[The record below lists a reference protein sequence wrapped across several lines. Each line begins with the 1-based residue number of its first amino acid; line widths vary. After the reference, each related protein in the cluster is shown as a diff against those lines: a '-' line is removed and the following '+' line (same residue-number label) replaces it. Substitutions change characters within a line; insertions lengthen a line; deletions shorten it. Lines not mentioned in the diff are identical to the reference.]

1 MASRGSLDGA
11 LDLSFSATP
20 FADGLIGN
28 GGFAP
33 THTVPNVSNGTYGNA
48 SSWIGGSYVGLSW
61 GNVGRTI
68 QSIAFGRD
76 NAGALTDRSD
86 GTYTLQ
92 YTTADLTALPLPGS
106 GVTAGVV
113 GAAADGAGWVTAG
126 TINLTGSATRNRFD
140 LAYSLSGVTGLRLIA
155 PNGAAIDE
163 FEAYNSRLTAGT
175 RSANLV
181 ITPSAGITVGWDG
194 NDGVNF
200 SAADPAVVPANLAL
214 GATAISSSD
223 LGPQLGIPH
232 HRALNLNDGLY
243 GNNKSWIS
251 GTADTVS
258 PFGGVTFTGG
268 ARHVSGVAWGRDNGN
283 SVGDAPNQQF
293 TDRAAGLYT
302 LQSLNP
308 NDNTTWE
315 TLGTFNYL
323 GNDDATTGGGF
334 TSWLRHQY
342 SIATAGGALRSAGI
356 RVIVPPGG
364 FGSNAIDEL
373 EVQGSTMTWT
383 NAAATGK
390 WNLNGEANFSGAAD
404 GKFLA
409 EDSVRFGNTGA
420 GTVTLEGS
428 LNAGTVTVDASSNYT
443 FAGAG
448 SITGAARLTKS
459 GTGTLTI
466 AGAHTFSGPTNVD
479 GGTLVLDFAGAESPT
494 TNILGNTALTLSGTT
509 LTVAGKAGAVNSQ
522 QFSGTTLRAGAANI
536 AVVSGGATSLAV
548 NLGAITRNVG
558 ATAVLTLPT
567 GNESAANGIISS
579 SGAAGTILADGGVA
593 FATIGNS
600 DWAAQSAGGT
610 NITGLATL
618 GGYTGSTASALT
630 GNADV
635 SSGVDTSLAASTSV
649 TSLRFNQNEG
659 RTISIAGGQTLT
671 TGGILVTPTVATAG
685 SAING
690 GTLSGPAGKDLVVFQ
705 NSPVAFIVGSVIADN
720 TTATGLTKVGNG
732 SLALT
737 AQNSF
742 TGNIQVSGGSLVVS
756 GGSNGTLNGL
766 GANVAG
772 RTLNVAQGATLIS
785 TTTDS
790 VDFSSTT
797 QNLIAFRVAGVWEN
811 NPLNTAGTGFQR
823 VDNLTLQGGTVND
836 RGQHGGSFGGILMAG
851 NVTVSGSAASTYNQL
866 GAGSGLGLLATTFD
880 VQDVTGD
887 AAADFTVNGITRN
900 SAVGA
905 GSLQKRGAGT
915 MVITGQT
922 LHTGSTTVTEGILSL
937 QGGSSGA
944 LPNVWIGTGAKL
956 SADVASGNN
965 RHDLTGNLTL
975 AGGTLGGNANVS
987 DTNTGQFFLSNAG
1000 QQVVVHGDVQ
1010 SVIAAETHVSGTH
1023 IFNVAD
1029 GASAVDLLV
1038 TGKLSHQHLSAWGGI
1053 VKTGNGTMHLAS
1065 SMDGTNS
1072 AGVNGI
1078 YGLGGIELAGGTL
1091 IFSGSLGYS
1100 GNAGG
1105 TAPASRGYYNADFSA
1120 NSTLKW
1126 DAGNTM
1132 DVSVNGNLRIRDG
1145 VTASFDTNGNNVTF
1159 ATPIVIQ
1166 TGTGGLSKLGNGTL
1180 TLAAAN
1186 TYAGATAVGAGTLNV
1201 TGSLGNTAAS
1211 VASGASLA
1219 GEGSIGAT
1227 GSLTLNGGSTMRVD
1241 GSTAGA
1247 FSVGGNL
1254 TLNGTVNVAASGTPA
1269 VVGLGQT
1276 IRVLN
1281 YSGTLTGSEANL
1293 ATTEFRNPVFSTA
1306 TANQVNLTFDTKA
1319 LTWSGGSAAWNI
1331 NATSNWNAGTDTFF
1345 QGDAV
1350 TFDDSGATKAVALN
1364 AAVAPGSVTFNNST
1378 GNDYSFTGT
1387 GGIASSITKN
1397 GTGSVILSTANPLT
1411 GPTTIN
1417 AGAIRFTKQVALY
1430 NNTPSSWTATNLVV
1444 ASGATAVF
1452 SVGGTGEF
1460 TSANIDTL
1468 KGLGTA
1474 SGGFKSGSF
1483 LGLDTTNA
1491 SGGVFNYATAIGN
1504 TNGGSN
1510 IVGLTKS
1517 GAGTLALSGASTY
1530 TGPTT
1535 VNGGTLSLQNAA
1547 ASTLFSVSVASGA
1560 TLSTDVAS
1568 GVNQRDLGGNLTLA
1582 GGTLGGNANISDSA
1596 KGQFFLS
1603 NAGQQVIVSG
1613 NTQST
1618 IAAEVHVA
1626 GTHTFNVADGT
1637 APVDLLVTGKL
1648 SHWHGAAWG
1657 GIQKTGNGTMYLA
1670 NSMNGTNSAG
1680 ATGVFGL
1687 GGIELGGGTLI
1698 FSGSTGYS
1706 ALAPASKVGYYLA
1719 DFSASSTLKWDAG
1732 NTMDVSVNN
1741 NLRIRDGVNATFD
1754 TNGNNVTFATSIVN
1768 GTTGS
1773 GALSKAGN
1781 GTLTL
1786 AAANSLSGGTNV
1798 NAGTLL
1804 VSGTIGGGPITVNG
1818 GLLSLQNAAVS
1829 TLSSVTIGNGGTL
1842 SADVASGVNQR
1853 NLVGNL
1859 TLTGGTLA
1867 ANSNVSDLNLGQF
1880 FLSGAGQQVIV
1891 SGDNPST
1898 ISAEMHMNGTHVFN
1912 VADGAAPVDLLVTGK
1927 LSHQH
1932 LVAWGGIQKTGN
1944 GTMHLASSM
1953 DGANSAGTPG
1963 IFGLGGIE
1971 IAGGTLIFSGST
1983 GYSAFTPG
1991 NKVGYY
1997 LVDFSGTSTL
2007 KWDAGNTMDISVNNN
2022 LRIRDGVNAT
2032 LDTNG
2037 NDVVLS
2043 AAVVNGTTG
2052 TGALTKAGNGKLTL
2066 VANNTYSGGTTVNG
2080 GTLQLGNGG
2089 ASGSVA
2095 GNIVNNGTV
2104 VIKRGG
2110 DFTYPDVISGS
2121 GGFVQDG
2128 FIVRLANPQTYAGP
2142 TSVSA
2147 GAFLVM
2153 PTGVDQGIAATSV
2166 VTVAAGGNFDFS
2178 SRALTIAGLNGGG
2191 NVYSFNTAAGS
2202 LTLDVASGQTHDF
2215 TGALGGSFPNFA
2227 VSKSGPGTQI
2237 ISGAATHTGATS
2249 VNGGTLVV
2257 NGAISGS
2264 TTTVNNGGTLGGSGT
2279 TGPVNV
2285 LAGGTIA
2292 PGNSPGLL
2300 TTGAL
2305 ALNTGGALSME
2316 INGMSAYDQLAVN
2329 GTVSLGGGTL
2339 SLSGS
2344 YLTTPAVTG
2353 DLFFLILNDGADA
2366 VTGIFAGVPDG
2377 GHVYASGG
2385 QDFIL
2390 SYFANSGTAAFT
2402 GGNDVALM
2410 AVPEPGSAV
2419 LLLGGLG
2426 ALVGLRRRKT
2436 S

>member
-1 MASRGSLDGA
+1 MKPRILFTSCAALLSVSVQAQIVTTGGITPVASRGSLDGA
-11 LDLSFSATP
+11 LDLSFSATA

-28 GGFAP
+28 GANAP
-33 THTVPNVSNGTYGNA
+33 AHTVPNVSNGIYGNA
-48 SSWIGGSYVGLSW
+48 SSWIGGSYIGLSW
-61 GNVGRTI
+61 GNAGRTI

-76 NAGALTDRSD
+76 NTGTFADRSD

-92 YTTADLTALPLPGS
+92 YTTSDLTALPLPGS

-113 GAAADGAGWVTAG
+113 GAAADGAGWVSAG
-126 TINLTGSATRNRFD
+126 TISLTGSAARNRFD
-140 LAYSLSGVTGLRLIA
+140 LPFSLSGVTGLRLIA

-181 ITPSAGITVGWDG
+181 ITAGSGITVGWDG

-223 LGPQLGIPH
+223 LGPELSIPF
-232 HRALNLNDGLY
+232 HRALNLNDGFY

-283 SVGDAPNQQF
+283 NVGDAPSQQF
-293 TDRAAGLYT
+293 TDRATGLYT

-390 WNLNGEANFSGAAD
+390 WNLNGDANFSGAAD

-409 EDSVRFGNTGA
+409 EDSVRFGNAGA

-459 GTGTLTI
+459 GAGTLTI
-466 AGAHTFSGPTNVD
+466 AGAHTFTGPTNVD
-479 GGTLVLDFAGAESPT
+479 GGALTLDFAGADSPA

-536 AVVSGGATSLAV
+536 AAVSGGATSLAV

-558 ATAVLTLPT
+558 ATAVFTLPT
-567 GNESAANGIISS
+567 GAESAANGIITS
-579 SGAAGTILADGGVA
+579 SGAAGTILTDGGVA

-600 DWAAQSAGGT
+600 DWAAQSVGGT
-610 NITGLATL
+610 NLTGLTTV
-618 GGYTGSTASALT
+618 GGYTVSTASALA

-659 RTISIAGGQTLT
+659 RTIFIAAGQTLT

-690 GTLSGPAGKDLVVFQ
+690 GTLSGPVGEDLVVFQ

-720 TTATGLTKVGNG
+720 TTATGLTKAGNG

-772 RTLNVAQGATLIS
+772 RTLNVAQGASLIS

-790 VDFSSTT
+790 VDFFSTT
-797 QNLIAFRVAGVWEN
+797 QNLIAFRIAGTWEN

-836 RGQHGGSFGGILMAG
+836 LGQHGGSYGGILMAG
-851 NVTVSGSAASTYNQL
+851 NVTVSGTAPSTYNQL

-887 AAADFTVNGITRN
+887 ASADFTVNGITRN
-900 SAVGA
+900 TPVGV
-905 GSLQKRGAGT
+905 GSMQKRGAGT
-915 MVITGQT
+915 MVLTGQT
-922 LHTGSTTVTEGILSL
+922 LQTGSTNVTEGILSL

-944 LPNVWIGTGAKL
+944 LPNVGIGSGAKL

-965 RHDLTGNLTL
+965 RHDLGGNLTL

-1000 QQVVVHGDVQ
+1000 QQVIVHGDVQ
-1010 SVIAAETHVSGTH
+1010 SVIAAETHVSGAH
-1023 IFNVAD
+1023 FFNVAD

-1038 TGKLSHQHLSAWGGI
+1038 TGKLSHHHTAAWGGI

-1072 AGVNGI
+1072 V
-1078 YGLGGIELAGGTL
+1078 
-1091 IFSGSLGYS
+1091 
-1100 GNAGG
+1100 G
-1105 TAPASRGYYNADFSA
+1105 TA
-1120 NSTLKW
+1120 
-1126 DAGNTM
+1126 
-1132 DVSVNGNLRIRDG
+1132 
-1145 VTASFDTNGNNVTF
+1145 
-1159 ATPIVIQ
+1159 
-1166 TGTGGLSKLGNGTL
+1166 
-1180 TLAAAN
+1180 
-1186 TYAGATAVGAGTLNV
+1186 
-1201 TGSLGNTAAS
+1201 
-1211 VASGASLA
+1211 
-1219 GEGSIGAT
+1219 
-1227 GSLTLNGGSTMRVD
+1227 
-1241 GSTAGA
+1241 
-1247 FSVGGNL
+1247 
-1254 TLNGTVNVAASGTPA
+1254 
-1269 VVGLGQT
+1269 
-1276 IRVLN
+1276 
-1281 YSGTLTGSEANL
+1281 
-1293 ATTEFRNPVFSTA
+1293 
-1306 TANQVNLTFDTKA
+1306 
-1319 LTWSGGSAAWNI
+1319 
-1331 NATSNWNAGTDTFF
+1331 
-1345 QGDAV
+1345 
-1350 TFDDSGATKAVALN
+1350 
-1364 AAVAPGSVTFNNST
+1364 
-1378 GNDYSFTGT
+1378 
-1387 GGIASSITKN
+1387 
-1397 GTGSVILSTANPLT
+1397 
-1411 GPTTIN
+1411 
-1417 AGAIRFTKQVALY
+1417 
-1430 NNTPSSWTATNLVV
+1430 
-1444 ASGATAVF
+1444 
-1452 SVGGTGEF
+1452 
-1460 TSANIDTL
+1460 
-1468 KGLGTA
+1468 
-1474 SGGFKSGSF
+1474 
-1483 LGLDTTNA
+1483 
-1491 SGGVFNYATAIGN
+1491 
-1504 TNGGSN
+1504 
-1510 IVGLTKS
+1510 
-1517 GAGTLALSGASTY
+1517 
-1530 TGPTT
+1530 
-1535 VNGGTLSLQNAA
+1535 
-1547 ASTLFSVSVASGA
+1547 
-1560 TLSTDVAS
+1560 
-1568 GVNQRDLGGNLTLA
+1568 
-1582 GGTLGGNANISDSA
+1582 
-1596 KGQFFLS
+1596 
-1603 NAGQQVIVSG
+1603 
-1613 NTQST
+1613 
-1618 IAAEVHVA
+1618 
-1626 GTHTFNVADGT
+1626 
-1637 APVDLLVTGKL
+1637 
-1648 SHWHGAAWG
+1648 
-1657 GIQKTGNGTMYLA
+1657 
-1670 NSMNGTNSAG
+1670 
-1680 ATGVFGL
+1680 
-1687 GGIELGGGTLI
+1687 
-1698 FSGSTGYS
+1698 
-1706 ALAPASKVGYYLA
+1706 
-1719 DFSASSTLKWDAG
+1719 
-1732 NTMDVSVNN
+1732 
-1741 NLRIRDGVNATFD
+1741 
-1754 TNGNNVTFATSIVN
+1754 
-1768 GTTGS
+1768 
-1773 GALSKAGN
+1773 
-1781 GTLTL
+1781 
-1786 AAANSLSGGTNV
+1786 
-1798 NAGTLL
+1798 
-1804 VSGTIGGGPITVNG
+1804 
-1818 GLLSLQNAAVS
+1818 
-1829 TLSSVTIGNGGTL
+1829 
-1842 SADVASGVNQR
+1842 
-1853 NLVGNL
+1853 
-1859 TLTGGTLA
+1859 
-1867 ANSNVSDLNLGQF
+1867 
-1880 FLSGAGQQVIV
+1880 
-1891 SGDNPST
+1891 
-1898 ISAEMHMNGTHVFN
+1898 
-1912 VADGAAPVDLLVTGK
+1912 
-1927 LSHQH
+1927 
-1932 LVAWGGIQKTGN
+1932 
-1944 GTMHLASSM
+1944 
-1953 DGANSAGTPG
+1953 G

-1971 IAGGTLIFSGST
+1971 LAAGTLIISGST
-1983 GYSAFTPG
+1983 GYSAFAPG
-1991 NKVGYY
+1991 SKAGYH
-1997 LVDFSGTSTL
+1997 LADFSGTSTL
-2007 KWDAGNTMDISVNNN
+2007 KWDAGNTMDISVNSN

-2037 NDVVLS
+2037 NNVVLS
-2043 AAVVNGTTG
+2043 SAVVNGTTG

-2066 VANNTYSGGTTVNG
+2066 VANSTYSGGTTVNG

-2089 ASGSVA
+2089 PSGNVA

-2104 VIKRGG
+2104 AFKRSD
-2110 DFTYPDVISGS
+2110 DFTYNGVISGS

-2128 FIVRLANPQTYAGP
+2128 FILRFANPQTYAGS
-2142 TSVSA
+2142 TSVIA

-2153 PTGVDQGIAATSV
+2153 PSGVDQGIAATSV
-2166 VTVAAGGNFDFS
+2166 VTVAGGGNFDFS

-2191 NVYSFNTAAGS
+2191 SVYSYNTASGS
-2202 LTLDVASGQTHDF
+2202 LTLDVASGQTHNF
-2215 TGALGGSFPNFA
+2215 SGALGASFPNFA
-2227 VSKSGPGTQI
+2227 LTKSGPGTQI
-2237 ISGAATHTGATS
+2237 ISGTDTHTGTTTISGGILSLQNGAVTTLNSVSIGAGGTLSTDVASGANQRNLAGNLTLTGGTLAANGNVSDTNVGQFFLSNAGQQVNVSGDAQSTIAAEVHMAGTHVFSIADGAAPVDLLVTGKLSHQHLVGWGGIQKTGSGTMRLASSMDGTDSAGTPGIFGLGGIELAGGTLIFSGSTGYSAFTPGNKAGYYLADFSANSTLKWDAGNTMDISVNGNLRIRDGVTATLDTNGNNVTLATPIALEGNATGALTKVGNGMLTLPVTEAFTGATS

-2257 NGAISGS
+2257 NGSISGS
-2264 TTTVNNGGTLGGSGT
+2264 TTTVNNGGTLGGTGT
-2279 TGPVNV
+2279 TGAVNV
-2285 LAGGTIA
+2285 LSGGTLA
-2292 PGNSPGLL
+2292 PGNSPGLF

-2305 ALNTGGALSME
+2305 TLNTGGTLSME
-2316 INGMSAYDQLAVN
+2316 INGTSAYDLLAVN
-2329 GTVSLGGGTL
+2329 GTVALGDGTL

-2353 DLFFLILNDGADA
+2353 ELFFLILNDDTDA

-2377 GHVYASGG
+2377 GHVFASGG
-2385 QDFIL
+2385 QDFIV
-2390 SYFANSGTAAFT
+2390 SYFADSGTAAFT

>member
-1 MASRGSLDGA
+1 MKPRILFTSCAALLSVSVHAQIVTTGGITPVASRGSLDGA
-11 LDLSFSATP
+11 LDLSFSAMA

-28 GGFAP
+28 GAFAP

-48 SSWIGGSYVGLSW
+48 SSWIGGSYIGLSW
-61 GNVGRTI
+61 GNAGRTI

-113 GAAADGAGWVTAG
+113 GAAADGAGWVSAG
-126 TINLTGSATRNRFD
+126 TITLTGRAVRNRFD
-140 LAYSLSGVTGLRLIA
+140 LAFSLSGVTGLRLIA
-155 PNGAAIDE
+155 PSGAAIDE

-181 ITPSAGITVGWDG
+181 ITPGSGITVGWDG
-194 NDGVNF
+194 NDGANF
-200 SAADPAVVPANLAL
+200 SAADPAVVPTNLAL
-214 GATAISSSD
+214 SATAISSSD
-223 LGPQLGIPH
+223 LGPELSIPF

-258 PFGGVTFTGG
+258 PFGGVTFIGG

-283 SVGDAPNQQF
+283 NVGDAPQQQF
-293 TDRAAGLYT
+293 VDRATGLYT

-323 GNDDATTGGGF
+323 GNDDTTTGGGF

-383 NAAATGK
+383 NGAATGK
-390 WNLNGEANFSGAAD
+390 WNLNGDANFSGAAD

-428 LNAGTVTVDASSNYT
+428 LNTGTVTVDASSNYT

-466 AGAHTFSGPTNVD
+466 AGAHTFTGPTNVE
-479 GGTLVLDFAGAESPT
+479 GGALVLDFAGSDSPA

-522 QFSGTTLRAGAANI
+522 QFAGTTLRAGAANI
-536 AVVSGGATSLAV
+536 AAVSGGATSLAV

-567 GNESAANGIISS
+567 GTESAANGIITS
-579 SGAAGTILADGGVA
+579 SGSAGTILADGGVA

-610 NITGLATL
+610 NLTSLATL
-618 GGYTGSTASALT
+618 GGYTASTASALA

-635 SSGVDTSLAASTSV
+635 SSGVDTSLAASASV

-690 GTLSGPAGKDLVVFQ
+690 GTLSGPAGKDLAVFQ
-705 NSPVAFIVGSVIADN
+705 NSPVAFIVGSVIADS
-720 TTATGLTKVGNG
+720 TTATGLTKAGNG
-732 SLALT
+732 SLSLT

-772 RTLNVAQGATLIS
+772 RTLNVAQGASLIS

-790 VDFSSTT
+790 ADFFSTT

-836 RGQHGGSFGGILMAG
+836 RGQHGSSFGGILMAG
-851 NVTVSGSAASTYNQL
+851 NVTVSGSAASAYNQL
-866 GAGSGLGLLATTFD
+866 GAGSGLGLLVTTFD

-887 AAADFTVNGITRN
+887 ATPDFTVNGITRN
-900 SAVGA
+900 TPVGT
-905 GSLQKRGAGT
+905 GNLQKRGAGT
-915 MVITGQT
+915 MVLTGLT

-965 RHDLTGNLTL
+965 RHDVTGNLTL

-1010 SVIAAETHVSGTH
+1010 SVIATETHVSGTH

-1038 TGKLSHQHLSAWGGI
+1038 TGKLSHH
-1053 VKTGNGTMHLAS
+1053 
-1065 SMDGTNS
+1065 
-1072 AGVNGI
+1072 
-1078 YGLGGIELAGGTL
+1078 
-1091 IFSGSLGYS
+1091 
-1100 GNAGG
+1100 
-1105 TAPASRGYYNADFSA
+1105 
-1120 NSTLKW
+1120 
-1126 DAGNTM
+1126 
-1132 DVSVNGNLRIRDG
+1132 
-1145 VTASFDTNGNNVTF
+1145 
-1159 ATPIVIQ
+1159 
-1166 TGTGGLSKLGNGTL
+1166 
-1180 TLAAAN
+1180 
-1186 TYAGATAVGAGTLNV
+1186 
-1201 TGSLGNTAAS
+1201 
-1211 VASGASLA
+1211 
-1219 GEGSIGAT
+1219 
-1227 GSLTLNGGSTMRVD
+1227 
-1241 GSTAGA
+1241 
-1247 FSVGGNL
+1247 
-1254 TLNGTVNVAASGTPA
+1254 
-1269 VVGLGQT
+1269 
-1276 IRVLN
+1276 
-1281 YSGTLTGSEANL
+1281 
-1293 ATTEFRNPVFSTA
+1293 
-1306 TANQVNLTFDTKA
+1306 
-1319 LTWSGGSAAWNI
+1319 
-1331 NATSNWNAGTDTFF
+1331 
-1345 QGDAV
+1345 
-1350 TFDDSGATKAVALN
+1350 
-1364 AAVAPGSVTFNNST
+1364 
-1378 GNDYSFTGT
+1378 
-1387 GGIASSITKN
+1387 
-1397 GTGSVILSTANPLT
+1397 
-1411 GPTTIN
+1411 
-1417 AGAIRFTKQVALY
+1417 
-1430 NNTPSSWTATNLVV
+1430 
-1444 ASGATAVF
+1444 
-1452 SVGGTGEF
+1452 
-1460 TSANIDTL
+1460 
-1468 KGLGTA
+1468 
-1474 SGGFKSGSF
+1474 
-1483 LGLDTTNA
+1483 
-1491 SGGVFNYATAIGN
+1491 
-1504 TNGGSN
+1504 
-1510 IVGLTKS
+1510 
-1517 GAGTLALSGASTY
+1517 
-1530 TGPTT
+1530 
-1535 VNGGTLSLQNAA
+1535 
-1547 ASTLFSVSVASGA
+1547 
-1560 TLSTDVAS
+1560 
-1568 GVNQRDLGGNLTLA
+1568 
-1582 GGTLGGNANISDSA
+1582 
-1596 KGQFFLS
+1596 
-1603 NAGQQVIVSG
+1603 
-1613 NTQST
+1613 
-1618 IAAEVHVA
+1618 
-1626 GTHTFNVADGT
+1626 HT
-1637 APVDLLVTGKL
+1637 
-1648 SHWHGAAWG
+1648 AAWG
-1657 GIQKTGNGTMYLA
+1657 GIQKTGA
-1670 NSMNGTNSAG
+1670 
-1680 ATGVFGL
+1680 
-1687 GGIELGGGTLI
+1687 
-1698 FSGSTGYS
+1698 
-1706 ALAPASKVGYYLA
+1706 
-1719 DFSASSTLKWDAG
+1719 
-1732 NTMDVSVNN
+1732 
-1741 NLRIRDGVNATFD
+1741 
-1754 TNGNNVTFATSIVN
+1754 
-1768 GTTGS
+1768 
-1773 GALSKAGN
+1773 
-1781 GTLTL
+1781 
-1786 AAANSLSGGTNV
+1786 
-1798 NAGTLL
+1798 
-1804 VSGTIGGGPITVNG
+1804 
-1818 GLLSLQNAAVS
+1818 
-1829 TLSSVTIGNGGTL
+1829 
-1842 SADVASGVNQR
+1842 
-1853 NLVGNL
+1853 
-1859 TLTGGTLA
+1859 
-1867 ANSNVSDLNLGQF
+1867 
-1880 FLSGAGQQVIV
+1880 
-1891 SGDNPST
+1891 
-1898 ISAEMHMNGTHVFN
+1898 
-1912 VADGAAPVDLLVTGK
+1912 
-1927 LSHQH
+1927 
-1932 LVAWGGIQKTGN
+1932 

-1953 DGANSAGTPG
+1953 NGTNAIGATG

-1971 IAGGTLIFSGST
+1971 LAAGTLIFSGST
-1983 GYSAFTPG
+1983 GYSAFAPAS
-1991 NKVGYY
+1991 KAGYY
-1997 LVDFSGTSTL
+1997 LADFSGTSTL
-2007 KWDAGNTMDISVNNN
+2007 KWDTGNTMDVSVNSN
-2022 LRIRDGVNAT
+2022 LRIRDGVTAT

-2043 AAVVNGTTG
+2043 TAVANGTTG

-2066 VANNTYSGGTTVNG
+2066 VANSTYSGGTTVNG
-2080 GTLQLGNGG
+2080 GTLQLGSGG
-2089 ASGSVA
+2089 ASGNVA
-2095 GNIVNNGTV
+2095 GNILNNGTV
-2104 VIKRGG
+2104 AFKRSD
-2110 DFTYPDVISGS
+2110 DFNFTGVISGS

-2128 FIVRLANPQTYAGP
+2128 NIVRFANPQTYAGP

-2166 VTVAAGGNFDFS
+2166 VTVAGNFDIS

-2191 NVYSFNTAAGS
+2191 SVYSFNTAAGS
-2202 LTLDVASGQTHDF
+2202 LTLNVASGQTHNF
-2215 TGALGGSFPNFA
+2215 SGALGASFPNFA
-2227 VSKSGPGTQI
+2227 LTKSGPGTQI
-2237 ISGAATHTGATS
+2237 ISGTDTHTGTTTINGGILSLQNAAVTTLNSVSIGAGGTLSTDVASGANQRNLGGNLTLTGGTLAANGNVSDTNVGQFFLSNAGQQVNVSGDAQSTIAAELHMAGTHAFSVADGASPVDLLVTGKLSHQHLVAWGGIQKTGSGTMRLASSMDGTNSAGTPGIFGLGGIELGGGTLIFSGSTGYSAFTPGNKAGYHLADFSANSTLKWDAGNTMDISVNGNLRIRDGVTATLDTNGNNVTLATLLALGGSATGALTKTGNGTLTLPVTEAFTGATS
-2249 VNGGTLVV
+2249 VNGGTLIV
-2257 NGAISGS
+2257 NGSISGS

-2285 LAGGTIA
+2285 LSGGTIA

-2305 ALNTGGALSME
+2305 ALNTGGTLSME
-2316 INGMSAYDQLAVN
+2316 INGTSAYDQLAVN
-2329 GTVSLGGGTL
+2329 GTVGLGDGTL
-2339 SLSGS
+2339 TLSGS

-2377 GHVYASGG
+2377 GHVFASGG
-2385 QDFIL
+2385 QDFL
-2390 SYFANSGTAAFT
+2390 VSYFADSGSSAFT

-2436 S
+2436 A